1 MKKTLATRA
10 LAAALLITPVVAHAE
25 EVKYSF
31 GVIDMT
37 RVMKET
43 DAAKGIFKALETKRG
58 EYEKQIQKEGDSLQQ
73 QEKDIVA
80 KKPKMSE
87 EEFNKARKDFEE
99 KLVKAQK
106 MVQERKQT
114 LDKGMADGINK
125 LRREAAKVTAD
136 VAKERGYSAV
146 LTQDAVVLADPSFD
160 VTDEVVKRLN
170 ANVKQIDIKW

>member
-1 MKKTLATRA
+1 MKKTIATLA
-10 LAAALLITPVVAHAE
+10 LAAALFALPVAAQAADAN
-25 EVKYSF
+25 YSF

-43 DAAKGIFKALETKRG
+43 DAAKGIFAELESKRS
-58 EYEKQIQKEGDSLQQ
+58 EYEKQIQKEGDSLAQL
-73 QEKDIVA
+73 EKDLVA

-99 KLVKAQK
+99 KLIKAQK

-114 LDKGMADGINK
+114 LDKGMAEGINK
-125 LRREAAKVTAD
+125 LRGESAKITAD

-146 LTQDAVVLADPSFD
+146 LTQEAVVLADPSFD

-170 ANVKQIDIKW
+170 AKVKKIDLKW

>member
-1 MKKTLATRA
+1 MKKTFATIA
-10 LAAALLITPVVAHAE
+10 LAAALLAMPAVSHAE
-25 EVKYSF
+25 QKYSF

-43 DAAKGIFKALETKRG
+43 DAAKGIFSALESKRS
-58 EYEKQIQKEGDSLQQ
+58 EYEKQIQKEGDTLAQL
-73 QEKDIVA
+73 EKDIIA
-80 KKPKMSE
+80 KKPKMNE
-87 EEFNKARKDFEE
+87 EEFNKSRKDFED

-125 LRREAAKVTAD
+125 LRAEAAKITAD
-136 VAKERGYSAV
+136 VAKERGYASV
-146 LTQDAVVLADPSFD
+146 LTQEAVVLAEPSLD

-170 ANVKQIDIKW
+170 AKVKKIDIKW

>member
-1 MKKTLATRA
+1 MKNTFATLA
-10 LAAALLITPVVAHAE
+10 LAASLLVMPAVSHAAE
-25 EVKYSF
+25 GNFTF

-43 DAAKGIFKALETKRG
+43 EAAKGIFTALESKRS
-58 EYEKQIQKEGDSLQQ
+58 EYEKQIQKEGDTLAQL
-73 QEKDIVA
+73 EKDIVA
-80 KKPKMSE
+80 KKSKMSE
-87 EEFNKARKDFEE
+87 EEFNKSRKDFED

-125 LRREAAKVTAD
+125 LRKEAAEITAD
-136 VAKERGYSAV
+136 VAKERGYGSV
-146 LTQDAVVLADPSFD
+146 LTQEAVVLAEPSLD

-170 ANVKQIDIKW
+170 AKVKKIDIKW

>member
-1 MKKTLATRA
+1 MKKTIVTLA
-10 LAAALLITPVVAHAE
+10 LAAALMIMPAVSHAADAN
-25 EVKYSF
+25 YTF

-43 DAAKGIFKALETKRG
+43 EAAKGIFSALEGKRS
-58 EYEKQIQKEGDSLQQ
+58 EYEKQIQKEGDTLAQL
-73 QEKDIVA
+73 EKDIIA

-87 EEFNKARKDFEE
+87 EEFNKARKEFED

-125 LRREAAKVTAD
+125 LRAEAAKITAD
-136 VAKERGYSAV
+136 VAKERGYASV
-146 LTQDAVVLADPSFD
+146 LTQEAVVLAEPSLD

-170 ANVKQIDIKW
+170 EKVKKIEIKW

>member
-1 MKKTLATRA
+1 MKKMIATFA
-10 LAAALLITPVVAHAE
+10 IAAALLVMPAVSQAAE
-25 EVKYSF
+25 NALTF
-31 GVIDMT
+31 GVIDMG

-43 DAAKGIFKALETKRG
+43 EAAKGIFTALESKRS
-58 EYEKQIQKEGDSLQQ
+58 EYEKQIQKEGDTLAQL
-73 QEKDIVA
+73 EKDIIA

-125 LRREAAKVTAD
+125 LRAESAKITAD
-136 VAKERGYSAV
+136 VAKERGYAVV
-146 LTQDAVVLADPSFD
+146 LTQDAVVLAQPALD

-170 ANVKQIDIKW
+170 AKVKKIDIKW

>member
-1 MKKTLATRA
+1 MKKTFAIIA
-10 LAAALLITPVVAHAE
+10 LAAALLAMPATAQADQ
-25 EVKYSF
+25 KYTF

-43 DAAKGIFKALETKRG
+43 DAAKGIFSTLESKRD
-58 EYEKQIQKEGDSLQQ
+58 EYEKQIQKEGDTLQAL
-73 QEKDIVA
+73 EKDIIA
-80 KKPKMSE
+80 KKSKMSE
-87 EEFNKARKDFEE
+87 DEFNKARKDFED

-125 LRREAAKVTAD
+125 LRDEARKITAD
-136 VAKERGYSAV
+136 VAKERGYASV
-146 LTQDAVVLADPSFD
+146 LTQEAVVLAEPSLD

-170 ANVKQIDIKW
+170 AKVKKIDIKW